1 MVVIAS
7 RKVVE
12 SYTLY
17 QLMVY
22 FFGFMYI
29 AWPLSHA
36 LLIHSIPV
44 VSFIINDYQFILFYF
59 IFNSNLS
66 I

>member
-1 MVVIAS
+1 MIVIAS
-7 RKVVE
+7 RRKVDTH
-12 SYTLY
+12 TLY

-36 LLIHSIPV
+36 GLVGALPRVRIR
-44 VSFIINDYQFILFYF
+44 FLFY
-59 IFNSNLS
+59 SLS
-66 I
+66 LSLLRAPLS